1 MMITMNDID
10 ETEDDF
16 EGNTDEEPSFDWHD
30 LD

>member
-1 MMITMNDID
+1 MNDID

-16 EGNTDEEPSFDWHD
+16 KGNTDEEPSFDPND